1 MVYFILVNVSYCK
14 LHLEKPQTQP
24 SSLTQ
29 NQWAACG
36 VSETDY
42 KLEDVPRLAEYSAQM
57 YATTPQ
63 EHAAY
68 VQYYT
73 QYYTSQIQQV
83 SNF

>member
-1 MVYFILVNVSYCK
+1 M
-14 LHLEKPQTQP
+14 EKSTPQP

-36 VSETDY
+36 LTEADY

-73 QYYTSQIQQV
+73 QYYTSQISQV
-83 SNF
+83 CVFYYLEFRIDLTPG